1 MWEGYF
7 DRVIPDEALIQAV
20 VSQFGL
26 TPAQVLL
33 ADSED
38 WTAGDHVRLVCVR
51 TDRGVRGARRDQFY
65 FQVTLHA
72 TSGTKTAEVP
82 TAGERSD
89 AEVMGAICRASGARC
104 LVSDESVSSYS
115 WVLVDGRR
123 DARQVVVDQASLDER
138 DELIVKGWAGKDQEP
153 TRERF

>member
-7 DRVIPDEALIQAV
+7 DRVIPDEKLVQALAG
-20 VSQFGL
+20 QFGL
-26 TPAQVLL
+26 AHSQVLL

-51 TDRGVRGARRDQFY
+51 NDRGVRLARRDHFS

-72 TSGTKTAEVP
+72 TSGTPATEVP
-82 TAGERSD
+82 TAGEKSD

-104 LVSDESVSSYS
+104 LVSDESLSSYS
-115 WVLVDGRR
+115 WLLVDEKG
-123 DARQVVVDQASLDER
+123 DVQQVVVDQASLDDR
-138 DELIVKGWAGKDQEP
+138 DELIVN
-153 TRERF
+153 R